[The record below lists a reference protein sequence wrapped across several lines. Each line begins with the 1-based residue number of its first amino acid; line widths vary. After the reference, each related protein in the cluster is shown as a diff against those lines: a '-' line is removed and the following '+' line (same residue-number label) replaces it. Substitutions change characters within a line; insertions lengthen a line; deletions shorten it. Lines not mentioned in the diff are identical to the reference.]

1 MKKTLAIL
9 LVLVLVFASVAT
21 VFAAEGEID
30 YSQWNSNSAYPSDV
44 VNTKLFTPVKFL
56 VDKGVVEGYDDGL
69 YHPDWSVTRA
79 EYIKMLLIATNNDNA
94 LSQYQNKSGFS
105 DTQGHWADKQG
116 YIGAGVAAGLI
127 NGYPD
132 GTFKPDDK
140 VSYAEMGAMFLRT
153 KGIKD
158 AQLQSYG
165 SNFNQRVQK
174 YLDMY
179 NMDSTMTNV
188 YSFADDATRGNVA
201 HFLYKNLPKPAAPV
215 TTGGGVTP

>member
-1 MKKTLAIL
+1 MKKLLSIL
-9 LVLVLVFASVAT
+9 LVLVLVLASVGSA
-21 VFAAEGEID
+21 FAAEGEID

-56 VDKGVVEGYDDGL
+56 VDKGVVKGYEDGL
-69 YHPDWSVTRA
+69 YHAEKAVTRA
-79 EYIKMLLIATNNDNA
+79 EYIKMVLIATNNDNQLTA
-94 LSQYQNKSGFS
+94 YQNKSGFS
-105 DTQGHWADKQG
+105 DTAGHWADKEG
-116 YIGAGVAAGLI
+116 YIGAGVAAGII

-132 GTFKPDDK
+132 GTFKPDEH

-158 AQLQSYG
+158 AQLQPYG

-188 YSFADDATRGNVA
+188 YSYADDATRGNVA
-201 HFLYKNLPKPAAPV
+201 HFLYKNLPKPTAP
-215 TTGGGVTP
+215 TTSGGAVTP